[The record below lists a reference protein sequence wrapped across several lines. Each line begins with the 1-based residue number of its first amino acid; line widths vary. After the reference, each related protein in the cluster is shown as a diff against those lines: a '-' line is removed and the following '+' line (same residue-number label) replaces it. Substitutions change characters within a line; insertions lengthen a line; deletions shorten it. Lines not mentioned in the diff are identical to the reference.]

1 MGISAIIMMV
11 LILGVFWGGFS
22 IMIYRTLSLKNNKD

>member
-11 LILGVFWGGFS
+11 LILTIFWGGFAV
-22 IMIYRTLSLKNNKD
+22 MVYRTLTTKYE